1 MYFLQL
7 SLFVLPLSRAYA
19 AISPRQSPRW
29 QTVNCSVSPITD
41 AAASAASRWAA
52 ADVDTAWNA
61 TVAAWK
67 NYASSANGSDLTFV
81 EFVSN
86 FFQGPE
92 GWYCQDID
100 NTECS
105 ITVQCADTK
114 YPAGSVSGILY

>member
-1 MYFLQL
+1 MHLLQL
-7 SLFVLPLSRAYA
+7 SLFVLLLSHTYA
-19 AISPRQSPRW
+19 AVTPRQSPTW
-29 QTVNCSVSPITD
+29 QTVNCSVGPITD
-41 AAASAASRWAA
+41 AAASAASRWTA

-67 NYASSANGSDLTFV
+67 SYTASPNSTALTFV

-105 ITVQCADTK
+105 TTVQCADTNS
-114 YPAGSVSGILY
+114 PAGSVLGIL